1 MREGDGINFTV
12 AVKTKEPVSLLLYKK
27 GTCEVEEEIT
37 FSQAAKAG
45 DVRALKVLGLKAE
58 KYEYNYRI
66 GEKVVQDPCARL
78 LVGQGGIRERKAG
91 TGT

>member
-1 MREGDGINFTV
+1 M
-12 AVKTKEPVSLLLYKK
+12 
-27 GTCEVEEEIT
+27 EEEIT

-66 GEKVVQDPCARL
+66 GEKVVQDPCKTA
-78 LVGQGGIRERKAG
+78 GGSGAFGEKKAG